1 MKKGSTPTSAVAPFL
16 SKIEELTKPQ
26 RIGIFVAVLVLIFG
40 LSIWLLFWPKHEQI
54 SGLKTQLA
62 GVQSELETAK
72 KNAAQLNDWRNKRS
86 QKEAE
91 YKQVSRALPEKEE
104 IPSLL
109 AGISQAGKEAG
120 LEFLLFQPKPEV
132 PKDFY
137 AEIPVDIN
145 VSGSYHQVAVFFD
158 KVANLPRIVNIRD
171 IKMAPQSQK
180 ESNALTTSCQA
191 VTYKFMESA
200 PKPKTGQPQQG
211 TNQPGKV
218 ANE

>member
-1 MKKGSTPTSAVAPFL
+1 MKKGSTPTSAVAPLL

-40 LSIWLLFWPKHEQI
+40 LSIYLLFWPKHEQI

-145 VSGSYHQVAVFFD
+145 VSGSYHQVAIFFD

-171 IKMAPQSQK
+171 AKMAPQSQK

-191 VTYKFMESA
+191 VTYKFIESA

>member
-1 MKKGSTPTSAVAPFL
+1 MKKGNAPTSAMAPL
-16 SKIEELTKPQ
+16 LAKIEELTKPQ
-26 RIGIFVAVLVLIFG
+26 RIGIFVAVLVVVLG
-40 LSIWLLFWPKHEQI
+40 LSIYLLFWPKHQQI
-54 SGLKTQLA
+54 GSLKTQLA
-62 GVQSELETAK
+62 AVQKELDTAK
-72 KNAAQLNDWRNKRS
+72 KNAAELNDWRNKMS
-86 QKEAE
+86 KKEAE

-145 VSGSYHQVAVFFD
+145 VSGNYHQVAIFFD
-158 KVANLPRIVNIRD
+158 KVSNLPRIVNVRD
-171 IKMAPQSQK
+171 VKMAPQSSK
-180 ESNALTTSCQA
+180 DETSSLTTSCQA
-191 VTYKFMESA
+191 VTYKFIESA
-200 PKPKTGQPQQG
+200 PKPKADKPKKQT
-211 TNQPGKV
+211 GKV

>member
-1 MKKGSTPTSAVAPFL
+1 MKKGSTPTSAVAPLL
-16 SKIEELTKPQ
+16 SKLEELTKPQ

-40 LSIWLLFWPKHEQI
+40 LSIYLLFWPKHEQI

-145 VSGSYHQVAVFFD
+145 VSGNYHQVAIFFD

>member
-1 MKKGSTPTSAVAPFL
+1 MNKGNSPTSAVAPL
-16 SKIEELTKPQ
+16 LAKIEELTKPQ
-26 RIGIFVAVLVLIFG
+26 RIGIFAAVLVLILG
-40 LSIWLLFWPKHEQI
+40 LSIWLLFWPKHGQI

-62 GVQSELETAK
+62 SVQKELDAAK
-72 KNAAQLNDWRNKRS
+72 KNAAELNDWRNKRS

-120 LEFLLFQPKPEV
+120 LEFVLFQPKPEV

-158 KVANLPRIVNIRD
+158 KVSNLPRIVNVRD
-171 IKMAPQSQK
+171 IKMAPLSQK
-180 ESNALTTSCQA
+180 DETSSLTTSCQA
-191 VTYKFMESA
+191 VTYKFIESA
-200 PKPKTGQPQQG
+200 PKPKGQPKKQ
-211 TNQPGKV
+211 TGKV